1 MADRP
6 ARTRPALHIAACLKI
21 VAKHR
26 KVPSVTVDEAR
37 DAIKRIAH
45 YGDTDPRGQGRR
57 PAQRAPPTI
66 HRDVDR
72 RARVAHRS
80 LAQGRNL

>member
-21 VAKHR
+21 FAKHR

-45 YGDTDPRGQGRR
+45 YGDTDPGAKADALLREHL
-57 PAQRAPPTI
+57 QRSTGMSIDELA
-66 HRDVDR
+66 
-72 RARVAHRS
+72 S
-80 LAQGRNL
+80 LTDLWPKGGI